1 MKRNVCAFALLLAL
15 PLARGHEVQHVVE
28 TASAVVLRLNY
39 ADGRAFA
46 FEAYEVYAAGAAI
59 PWAVG
64 RSDAQGRVIFLPPAE
79 GEVRL
84 RAFSADGHGLD
95 LQIELPRANAAAAS
109 KEPEGRG
116 AKLMFGAGVLLA
128 VFGLVQLFLRRKRS
142 R

>member
-1 MKRNVCAFALLLAL
+1 MKRGLLAFVLLLAL
-15 PLARGHEVQHVVE
+15 PPALGHEVRHVVE
-28 TASAVVLRLNY
+28 TAGAVVLRLNY

-46 FEAYEVYAAGAAI
+46 FEAYEIYPSGAAT

-95 LQIELPRANAAAAS
+95 LELKLPRTAAAVAS
-109 KEPEGRG
+109 KDIEDRG

-128 VFGLVQLFLRRKRS
+128 LFGLVQLVLRRKRS